1 MTTRN
6 LAVAWGVA
14 PVANGQ
20 TWYTVPAGEVF
31 ILKSVLV
38 SQTGNVG
45 GNVTLYVIDSPAT
58 SLVELAHIDLT
69 SERCQLLLP
78 WIVLLEHQAVVASV
92 DTNPVAYWISGALL
106 PTPAAVPRR

>member
-1 MTTRN
+1 MSTRN

-14 PVANGQ
+14 PVAAGQ

-38 SQTGNVG
+38 SQHNSAG
-45 GNVTLYVIDSPAT
+45 GVLTLYVIDSPAT

-69 SERCQLLLP
+69 SEHSQLLLP
-78 WIVLLEHQAVVASV
+78 WIVLLEHQSVVATV
-92 DTNPVAYWISGALL
+92 ETNPVAYWVSGALL
-106 PTPAAVPRR
+106 PTPTTAPR